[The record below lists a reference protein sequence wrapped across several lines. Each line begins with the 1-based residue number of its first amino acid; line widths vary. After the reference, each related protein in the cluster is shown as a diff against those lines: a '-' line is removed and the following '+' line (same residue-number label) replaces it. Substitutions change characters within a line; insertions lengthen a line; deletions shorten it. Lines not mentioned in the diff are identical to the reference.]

1 MATAIDRFAADG
13 EISAQTKRDEEEE
26 KAQRAKKI
34 RIAIFSLVAYFIIG
48 WIAYCTG
55 LVENFSFTNATY
67 FLMVTLTTVGY
78 GIFVPTSQKSRLF
91 TLFFVLFGISIVAV
105 ALVEVANFLI
115 EQREAMVKKM
125 QADVIK
131 NAADTAK
138 KRCRCSFFL

>member
-13 EISAQTKRDEEEE
+13 EISAQTKSDEEEE

-67 FLMVTLTTVGY
+67 FLMVTLTVSA
-78 GIFVPTSQKSRLF
+78 IF
-91 TLFFVLFGISIVAV
+91 FFSCAC
-105 ALVEVANFLI
+105 LI
-115 EQREAMVKKM
+115 L
-125 QADVIK
+125 
-131 NAADTAK
+131 
-138 KRCRCSFFL
+138 SY